1 MISWLVSMLLKP
13 LTALGE
19 RYLKNQNDR
28 DKLAAGVT
36 ETAYR
41 ADAAVRPAK
50 LASIFGRLPLFVAE
64 IACALYVAAIL
75 LDSTFPMDWLTPLQL
90 PEWFKPYFGMVC
102 ASVFGLATFE
112 RVIGRRRP

>member
-1 MISWLVSMLLKP
+1 MISWLVSLLLRP

-36 ETAYR
+36 ETAYK

-64 IACALYVAAIL
+64 MACALYVAAIL
-75 LDSTFPMDWLTPLQL
+75 IDSTYPMDWLTPLQL
-90 PEWFKPYFGMVC
+90 PGWFVTRFDMIL

-112 RVIGRRRP
+112 RIVRRK

>member
-1 MISWLVSMLLKP
+1 MIGWLVSLLLKP

-64 IACALYVAAIL
+64 MACSLYVAAIL
-75 LDSTFPMDWLTPLQL
+75 IDSTYPLDWLTPLQL
-90 PEWFKPYFGMVC
+90 PGWFMTRFDMIL

-112 RVIGRRRP
+112 RIVRRK

>member
-1 MISWLVSMLLKP
+1 MISWLVSLLLKP

-41 ADAAVRPAK
+41 ADASVRPAK
-50 LASIFGRLPLFVAE
+50 LASICGRLPLFVAE
-64 IACALYVAAIL
+64 MACALYVAAIL
-75 LDSTFPMDWLTPLQL
+75 VDSTWPLEWLTPLQL
-90 PEWFKPYFGMVC
+90 PGWFVSRFDLIL
-102 ASVFGLATFE
+102 ASIFGLATFE
-112 RVIGRRRP
+112 RIVGRRK

>member
-1 MISWLVSMLLKP
+1 MISWLVSMLLRP

-19 RYLKNQNDR
+19 RYLANQG
-28 DKLAAGVT
+28 DKARLQAGVT

-75 LDSTFPMDWLTPLQL
+75 IDSTFPMDWLTPLQL
-90 PEWFKPYFGMVC
+90 PGWFMSRFDMIL
-102 ASVFGLATFE
+102 ASIFGLATFE
-112 RVIGRRRP
+112 RIVRRR